1 MAPSPA
7 PTERRERAGNHP
19 ARESWAS
26 NAGVR
31 RSMLSNRRIDTKP
44 ERQLRSHLHRN
55 GLRFRKDFLIRGEG
69 VSVRADVVF
78 PARKVAV
85 FVDGCFWHQC
95 PEHATMP
102 RTNSDFWEPKLK
114 RNVERDRQVN
124 RALAEAGWTVIRCW
138 EHEKPFELLPRIAAA
153 LGRSA

>member
-1 MAPSPA
+1 MAA
-7 PTERRERAGNHP
+7 PPGSSESNRQAANRSTAD
-19 ARESWAS
+19 SWAS

-31 RSMLSNRRIDTKP
+31 RSMQSNRRCDTKP

-55 GLRFRKDFLIRGEG
+55 GLRFRKDLLIRADGL
-69 VSVRADVVF
+69 SVRADVVF
-78 PARKVAV
+78 PARRVAV

-102 RTNSDFWEPKLK
+102 KTNSEFWEPKLQ

-124 RALAEAGWTVIRCW
+124 RALTQSGWTVIRCW
-138 EHEKPFELLPRIAAA
+138 EHETPLELLPRIAAA
-153 LGRSA
+153 LGRRA